1 MIRAAMTKRQ
11 VWELLKQGCN
21 AAEIAAAAH
30 VSDVVASSM
39 IDEALGRVRGES
51 LREQDRQLADHRVGH
66 ALGGLVVSL

>member
-1 MIRAAMTKRQ
+1 MSKRQ

-21 AAEIAAAAH
+21 AAEIAAAAN
-30 VSDVVASSM
+30 VSDAVASSM

-51 LREQDRQLADHRVGH
+51 LREQDRQMADHRVGN